1 MNRMPRSLF
10 AVLALATV
18 ASAAPAAIIFDDDF
32 NGERGGLGTLNFSSF
47 SKWNVTSGS
56 VDLIGN
62 GYFDFLPGQGLF
74 VDLDGSTRDSGLF
87 STADFSLTPGT
98 YSVTFSLAGNH
109 RGGSEDV
116 TVSFGDWSSTYRLL
130 SNDPLTS
137 RTVEVNIPA
146 PTTTRLA
153 FQNAGG
159 DNIGALL
166 DDVRITSIPSPVGGA
181 VLGLLGATLI
191 MRRVR

>member
-18 ASAAPAAIIFDDDF
+18 ASAAPAAIIFDDNF

-98 YSVTFSLAGNH
+98 YAVTFSLAGNH
-109 RGGSEDV
+109 RGGNEDV